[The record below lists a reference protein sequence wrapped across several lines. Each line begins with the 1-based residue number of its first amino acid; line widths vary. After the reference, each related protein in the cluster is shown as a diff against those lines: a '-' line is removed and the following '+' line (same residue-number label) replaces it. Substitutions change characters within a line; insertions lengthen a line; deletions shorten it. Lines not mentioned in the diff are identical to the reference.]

1 MNPAIQFIV
10 LLCSTLTVGSVAFT
24 VSTVTFTPR
33 FFLNAA
39 PPKKP
44 ADPTPTPSLADD
56 SEPIQDRDAHLKILD
71 CNLRRHTGGRG
82 ILEFMGLP
90 DNDAWYEIQMSS
102 QFALTSYGKERGLDG
117 PVINYANYGALGAY
131 QLSYDQ
137 ITKLP
142 VKCLANAGLD
152 QEEWFQ
158 ISQRVF
164 EMGEAGFKDNY
175 KGFRIST
182 DLVPFFIRDAIVSY
196 IWILYVIEGQLV

>member
-1 MNPAIQFIV
+1 MNPTIQFIV
-10 LLCSTLTVGSVAFT
+10 LLCSSFTVGSVAFT
-24 VSTVTFTPR
+24 VLKVTFTPR

-39 PPKKP
+39 SPKKP
-44 ADPTPTPSLADD
+44 TDATPTPSLADD
-56 SEPIQDRDAHLKILD
+56 SEPIQDREAHLQILD
-71 CNLRRHTGGRG
+71 SNLRRHTGGRG

-90 DNDAWYEIQMSS
+90 DDDAWYNIQMSS
-102 QFALTSYGKERGLDG
+102 QYALTSYGTERGLDG
-117 PVINYANYGALGAY
+117 PIINYANYGALGAY
-131 QLSYDQ
+131 QLSYDR

-164 EMGEAGFKDNY
+164 EMGKAGFKDNY
-175 KGFRIST
+175 KGFQIGT

-196 IWILYVIEGQLV
+196 ISILCVIKGQLV